1 MMTLPPTEQDLHA
14 YVDHQL
20 GAADRQR
27 LEAWLAEHPET
38 AAQVQ
43 AWQQDAQHL
52 RAAWSGALS
61 LTPNP
66 ELEPAAIARRLR
78 GQRLRRLAQAAVLV
92 VAVGAGAGGGWQARG
107 PADARLAVA
116 PMTDALQAYRMF
128 AVQGILP
135 ADYTATTGG
144 GDVQDWLDRYFSRA
158 QRLPDLSAAGFEPR
172 SARLLNTDQGPAAMV
187 VYENAAGQRASFYVR
202 PPGPGYHMLPR
213 GSRRDGEL
221 QADYWSDP
229 SYNYAMVSAVGLPS
243 RAALERAVG
252 EGI

>member
-1 MMTLPPTEQDLHA
+1 MMTLPPSENDLHA

-20 GAADRQR
+20 GVADRQR

-38 AAQVQ
+38 QALVA
-43 AWQQDAQHL
+43 AWQRDAQQL
-52 RAAWSGALS
+52 RAAWSGTLHAA
-61 LTPNP
+61 PNP
-66 ELEPAAIARRLR
+66 ALDPVAVARRVR
-78 GQRLRRLAQAAVLV
+78 GQRARRMAQAAVLV
-92 VAVGAGAGGGWQARG
+92 VAVGAGAVGGWQARG
-107 PADARLAVA
+107 PMEVRVAAA

-135 ADYTATTGG
+135 ADYTAVGG
-144 GDVQDWLDRYFSRA
+144 AGVQAWLDRYFSQA
-158 QRLPDLSAAGFEPR
+158 QRLPDLSPAGFEPR

-243 RAALERAVG
+243 RAVLERAVG

>member
-1 MMTLPPTEQDLHA
+1 MMTLPPSEHDLHA

-27 LEAWLAEHPET
+27 LDAWLDDHPET
-38 AAQVQ
+38 RAIVT
-43 AWQQDAQHL
+43 AWQRDAQQL
-52 RAAWSGALS
+52 RAAWSGNLHAA
-61 LTPNP
+61 PNP
-66 ELEPAAIARRLR
+66 ALDPMTVARRVR
-78 GQRLRRLAQAAVLV
+78 GQRARRMAQAAVLV
-92 VAVGAGAGGGWQARG
+92 VAVGAGAVGGWQARG
-107 PADARLAVA
+107 PMEVRVAAA

-135 ADYTATTGG
+135 ADYTAVGG
-144 GDVQDWLDRYFSRA
+144 AGVQTWLDRYFSRA

-243 RAALERAVG
+243 RAVLERAVG

>member
-1 MMTLPPTEQDLHA
+1 MMTLPPSENDLNA
-14 YVDHQL
+14 YVDHQMN
-20 GAADRQR
+20 AADRQR

-38 AAQVQ
+38 QALVS
-43 AWQQDAQHL
+43 AWQRDAQQL
-52 RAAWSGALS
+52 RAAWSGSLHAAANPALDPV
-61 LTPNP
+61 TV
-66 ELEPAAIARRLR
+66 ARRVR
-78 GQRLRRLAQAAVLV
+78 GQRARRMAQAAVLV
-92 VAVGAGAGGGWQARG
+92 VAVGAGAVGGWQARG
-107 PADARLAVA
+107 PMEVRVAAA

-135 ADYTATTGG
+135 ADYTAEGGTG
-144 GDVQDWLDRYFSRA
+144 VQAWLDRYFSQA

-187 VYENAAGQRASFYVR
+187 VYENATGQRASFYVR

-243 RAALERAVG
+243 RAVLERAVG

>member
-1 MMTLPPTEQDLHA
+1 MMTLPPSENDLNA

-20 GAADRQR
+20 SAADRQR
-27 LEAWLAEHPET
+27 LEAWLDDHPET
-38 AAQVQ
+38 RAIVT
-43 AWQQDAQHL
+43 AWQQDAQQL
-52 RAAWSGALS
+52 RAAWSGS
-61 LTPNP
+61 LHAAPNP
-66 ELEPAAIARRLR
+66 VLDPVTVARRVR
-78 GQRLRRLAQAAVLV
+78 GQRARRMAQAAVLV
-92 VAVGAGAGGGWQARG
+92 VAVGAGAVGGWQARG
-107 PADARLAVA
+107 PMEVRVAAA

-135 ADYTATTGG
+135 ADYTAEGG
-144 GDVQDWLDRYFSRA
+144 NGVQAWLDRYFSQA

-243 RAALERAVG
+243 RAILERAVG

>member
-1 MMTLPPTEQDLHA
+1 MMTLPPSENDLHA

-20 GAADRQR
+20 SAVDRQR
-27 LEAWLAEHPET
+27 LEAWLAEHPDT
-38 AAQVQ
+38 QAQVR
-43 AWQQDAQHL
+43 AWQRDAQQL
-52 RAAWSGALS
+52 RAAWSGNLQANPALDP
-61 LTPNP
+61 TNV
-66 ELEPAAIARRLR
+66 ARRMR
-78 GQRLRRLAQAAVLV
+78 GQRTRLMAQAAVLII
-92 VAVGAGAGGGWQARG
+92 AVGAGALGGWQARG
-107 PADARLAVA
+107 PMEARIAAA

-135 ADYTATTGG
+135 ADYTAVSG
-144 GDVQDWLDRYFSRA
+144 GDVQVWMDRYFSRA

-243 RAALERAVG
+243 RALLERAVDP
-252 EGI
+252 GI